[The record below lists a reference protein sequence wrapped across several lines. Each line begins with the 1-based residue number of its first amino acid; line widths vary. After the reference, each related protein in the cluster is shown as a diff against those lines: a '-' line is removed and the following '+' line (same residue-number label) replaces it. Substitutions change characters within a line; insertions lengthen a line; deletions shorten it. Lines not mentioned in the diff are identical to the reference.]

1 MTIWAREEEEGS
13 KGNERRWREGSR
25 VRHSTSWHSR
35 LARMFRMVSLLDLSS
50 RPWCIPSPRVSSW
63 IRHAVLRAPWGPRE
77 TTERER
83 EREREEEPCA
93 VWHGSCSRFSESLIS
108 VLLVLFPCRARPLPE
123 NPCPRLAS
131 PFLPSSCHPCVWRVP
146 LTISSRILEWRCTRL
161 WKWRVCYEVF
171 EDGRNCTVALEYRYK
186 ARSSEILM
194 FLFSFFD
201 VDDAADPWTWK

>member
-13 KGNERRWREGSR
+13 KGNERWREGSR

-131 PFLPSSCHPCVWRVP
+131 PFLPSSCHPCVDAFPWRFHRGSWNGDALVFGNGESVMRSLKMVEIVP
-146 LTISSRILEWRCTRL
+146 LL
-161 WKWRVCYEVF
+161 
-171 EDGRNCTVALEYRYK
+171 
-186 ARSSEILM
+186 
-194 FLFSFFD
+194 
-201 VDDAADPWTWK
+201 

>member
-1 MTIWAREEEEGS
+1 MSPVFWQRSVVYRGDRRGISRIEILDRWQYGLARRRRKEGG
-13 KGNERRWREGSR
+13 KGNERRWWREGSR

-50 RPWCIPSPRVSSW
+50 RPRCIPSPRVSSW

-131 PFLPSSCHPCVWRVP
+131 PFLPPLCHPCVWRVP
-146 LTISSRILEWRCTRL
+146 LTISSRILEWRCSSLEMQSLLRDL
-161 WKWRVCYEVF
+161 WRKV
-171 EDGRNCTVALEYRYK
+171 
-186 ARSSEILM
+186 EIVKYSL
-194 FLFSFFD
+194 
-201 VDDAADPWTWK
+201 V